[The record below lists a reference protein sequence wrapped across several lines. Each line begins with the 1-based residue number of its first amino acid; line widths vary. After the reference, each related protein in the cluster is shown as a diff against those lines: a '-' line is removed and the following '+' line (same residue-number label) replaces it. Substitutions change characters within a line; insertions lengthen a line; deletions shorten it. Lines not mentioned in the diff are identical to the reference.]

1 MEGGIMTAVQTS
13 NPVYDAEDAVEAG
26 IHEVGATI
34 DAVEQEVGSGIS
46 TRFPLNSAFIFTFG
60 ALGGMLFG
68 FDTGIISGASPL
80 IESDFGL
87 SVAQTGFITSSVL
100 IGSCAGAL
108 SIGALSD
115 RFGRKRLLIL
125 AAILFLLGSGM
136 CASSTGFLM
145 MIVARIILGLAV
157 GAASSLTPAYLAELA
172 PKERRGSL
180 STLFQLMITFGILLA
195 YASNLGFLGH
205 NIAGIRDWRW
215 MLGSALVPA
224 ALLLVGGLLLPESPR
239 YLVSRG
245 KEREAFKVLTLIRKD
260 IDQAQVQLELD
271 DIKAVAAQNTK
282 GGVRELFRIARPA
295 LVAAIGIMLFQ
306 QLVGINSV
314 IYFLP
319 QVFIKGFG
327 FPENDAIWVSVGI
340 GLVNF
345 LATIAATFIMDRF
358 PRKKLLI
365 LGSVTMTIALA
376 VLAVLNFTGDVA
388 TLAVPT
394 MVLIACYILGFALSW
409 GPIAW
414 VLIGEIFP
422 LSVRGI
428 GSSFGSAAN
437 WLGNF
442 VVSQFFLMLL
452 ALFGNNV
459 GGPFAIFGVFSALS
473 IPFVMHSCPKPRA
486 SHSNRSRRKW
496 SAADT
501 ALVVSAIFAA
511 WDGVDALRRIHPIRV
526 VQQRS
531 YENAR
536 RRSRH
541 SRLSSSH
548 GMPIIYTWPSVS

>member
-1 MEGGIMTAVQTS
+1 MTTTASPVSKQTAS
-13 NPVYDAEDAVEAG
+13 AAQET
-26 IHEVGATI
+26 GATGAAATAI
-34 DAVEQEVGSGIS
+34 ETIETGVAGVADAATNAAANAIEDLEAAESRGFS

-87 SVAQTGFITSSVL
+87 SVSQTGFITSSVL

-115 RFGRKRLLIL
+115 RFGRKKLLIVSAL
-125 AAILFLLGSGM
+125 LFLLGSGL
-136 CASSTGFLM
+136 CASSTGFAM
-145 MIVARIILGLAV
+145 MVCARIILGLAV
-157 GAASSLTPAYLAELA
+157 GAASALTPAYLAELA

-180 STLFQLMITFGILLA
+180 STLFQLMVTFGILLA
-195 YASNLGFLGH
+195 YASNLGFLNH
-205 NIAGIRDWRW
+205 NLFGIRDWRW

-224 ALLLVGGLLLPESPR
+224 ALLLLGGLLLPESPR
-239 YLVSRG
+239 YLVNKGDTRN
-245 KEREAFKVLTLIRKD
+245 AFKVLTLIRKD
-260 IDQAQVQLELD
+260 VDQTQVQIELD
-271 DIKAVAAQNTK
+271 EIKAVAAQDTK

-327 FPENDAIWVSVGI
+327 FPEGDAIWVSVGI
-340 GLVNF
+340 GVVNF
-345 LATIAATFIMDRF
+345 
-358 PRKKLLI
+358 
-365 LGSVTMTIALA
+365 V
-376 VLAVLNFTGDVA
+376 GDVA
-388 TLAVPT
+388 VLAVPT
-394 MVLIACYILGFALSW
+394 MILIAFYILGFAVSW

-442 VVSQFFLMLL
+442 IVSQFFLVLL
-452 ALFGNNV
+452 DAFGNNV

-473 IPFVMHSCPKPRA
+473 IPFVMR
-486 SHSNRSRRKW
+486 
-496 SAADT
+496 
-501 ALVVSAIFAA
+501 LVPETNGKSLEEIEEEMTK
-511 WDGVDALRRIHPIRV
+511 R
-526 VQQRS
+526 
-531 YENAR
+531 
-536 RRSRH
+536 
-541 SRLSSSH
+541 
-548 GMPIIYTWPSVS
+548 

>member
-1 MEGGIMTAVQTS
+1 MTASDIT
-13 NPVYDAEDAVEAG
+13 DG
-26 IHEVGATI
+26 ITTNGDI
-34 DAVEQEVGSGIS
+34 SS
-46 TRFPLNSAFIFTFG
+46 TRARNATLDGALNAVAEHEPHAWSTRWPLNSAFIFTFG

-87 SVAQTGFITSSVL
+87 TVSQTGFITSSVL

-115 RFGRKRLLIL
+115 RFGRKKLLIVS
-125 AAILFLLGSGM
+125 AILFLLGSGL
-136 CASSTGFLM
+136 CATATGFLM
-145 MIVARIILGLAV
+145 MVVARIILGLAV
-157 GAASSLTPAYLAELA
+157 GAASALTPAYLAELA

-195 YASNLGFLGH
+195 YASNLSFLGH
-205 NIAGIRDWRW
+205 NLLGVRDWRW

-224 ALLLVGGLLLPESPR
+224 ALLLIGGLVLPESPR
-239 YLVSRG
+239 YLVNKGDIRN
-245 KEREAFKVLTLIRKD
+245 AFKVLTLIRKD
-260 IDQAQVQLELD
+260 VDQAQVQLELD
-271 DIKAVAAQNTK
+271 EIREVAAQDTK

-295 LVAAIGIMLFQ
+295 LLAAVGIMLFQ

-327 FPENDAIWVSVGI
+327 FPEANAIWVSVGI
-340 GLVNF
+340 GVVNF
-345 LATIAATFIMDRF
+345 VSTIIATLIMDRF

-365 LGSVTMTIALA
+365 VGSIVMTVSLA
-376 VLAVLNFTGDVA
+376 VLAVMNFVGDVA
-388 TLAVPT
+388 VLAVPT
-394 MVLIACYILGFALSW
+394 MVLIAFYIIGFAVSW

-442 VVSQFFLMLL
+442 IVSQFFLMLL
-452 ALFGNNV
+452 AAFGNNV
-459 GGPFAIFGVFSALS
+459 GGPFAIFGVFSLLS
-473 IPFVMHSCPKPRA
+473 IPFVLRFVPETKGKSLEEIEEDMT
-486 SHSNRSRRKW
+486 RR
-496 SAADT
+496 
-501 ALVVSAIFAA
+501 
-511 WDGVDALRRIHPIRV
+511 
-526 VQQRS
+526 
-531 YENAR
+531 
-536 RRSRH
+536 
-541 SRLSSSH
+541 
-548 GMPIIYTWPSVS
+548 